1 MFDGTMER
9 GMWLASFLYFQPNKV
24 KSGQYQTTNTY
35 NKLIEP
41 DNATSAATNMTN
53 LLKLL
58 SSKNIKQ
65 KLGKGAVSS
74 QGSKTPFPSLFLI
87 QIVIVIKLHQE
98 PLKRLILWKVIKN
111 HQ

>member
-1 MFDGTMER
+1 M
-9 GMWLASFLYFQPNKV
+9 

-35 NKLIEP
+35 NRLIEP
-41 DNATSAATNMTN
+41 DKWQSNSDLTNMTS

-58 SSKNIKQ
+58 TTKNIKA
-65 KLGKGAVSS
+65 KLGKGTAM

>member
-1 MFDGTMER
+1 M
-9 GMWLASFLYFQPNKV
+9 
-24 KSGQYQTTNTY
+24 KSNAYQNSGTY

-41 DNATSAATNMTN
+41 EQWNQASDLSGMNN

-58 SSKNIKQ
+58 TTKNVKA
-65 KLGKGAVSS
+65 KLGKGAASS

>member
-1 MFDGTMER
+1 ML
-9 GMWLASFLYFQPNKV
+9 LASFQLYQPNKV
-24 KSGQYQTTNTY
+24 KAYQNSGTY

-41 DNATSAATNMTN
+41 EQWNQASDLSGMNN

-58 SSKNIKQ
+58 SNKNIKQ
-65 KLGKGAVSS
+65 KLRKGAASS